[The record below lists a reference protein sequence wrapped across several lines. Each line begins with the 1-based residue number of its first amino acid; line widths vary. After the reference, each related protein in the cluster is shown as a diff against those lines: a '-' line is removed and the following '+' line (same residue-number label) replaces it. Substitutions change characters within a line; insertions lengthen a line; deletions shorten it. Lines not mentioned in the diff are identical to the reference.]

1 MAVTKRKFTGDHLDQ
16 YVCSANEVINF
27 KFVSYAKDIDDDSN
41 GFKPEYTHQFF
52 GDSENI
58 FGYIG
63 LHINMIY
70 SSCRLTPFFSMSY
83 REKVKPSKTG
93 GIEADN
99 VHKIICD
106 KQELEPSTD
115 LDAFVESLKD
125 ESSFEPFGELLGSF
139 SIENGEEEESY
150 SIYKADNTAPGFL
163 EYHQRMQTLI
173 LWFIDAASYIDE
185 EDERW
190 DYFILH
196 QCVKDGDKKLYPFV
210 GYATVYRYYAYPLK
224 IRPRISQMLVLPSYQ
239 KRGLG
244 TKLLENICD
253 WYVKDPEVLDV
264 TVEDPSEE
272 FIRIRDFIDCKRCE
286 VLPSFSKEILRKGF
300 STDMLEEARE
310 SFKINKKQARRVYE
324 ILRLKNTDVHNQEEY
339 RAYRLD
345 VKNRLNIP
353 FQREKL
359 DMEKLQKNLTPEE
372 LKAAANPIP
381 REQRIEQLD
390 HMYAELEEKY
400 KHVIDRLHEDNKS

>member
-1 MAVTKRKFTGDHLDQ
+1 MAVTKRKLTEDYLDP
-16 YVCSANEVINF
+16 YVCNANEVINF
-27 KFVSYAKDIDDDSN
+27 KFVTSAEDIDDDSKN
-41 GFKPEYTHQFF
+41 FKPEYTHQFF

-63 LHINMIY
+63 LRVKMIY
-70 SSCRLTPFFSMSY
+70 SACQLSPLFLMTY
-83 REKVKPSKTG
+83 REKAKPSKTG
-93 GIEADN
+93 GVEPDN
-99 VHKIICD
+99 VYKIICN
-106 KQELEPSTD
+106 KLELEPSRD
-115 LDAFVESLKD
+115 VDAFKESLNK
-125 ESSFEPFGELLGSF
+125 ESTFQPYGEMLSCF
-139 SIENGEEEESY
+139 CIENGGKKETY
-150 SIYKADNTAPGFL
+150 GIYRANCNTPGFL

-185 EDERW
+185 SDERW
-190 DYFILH
+190 DYFVLH
-196 QCVKDGDKKLYPFV
+196 QHITDGDTKLFPFA
-210 GYATVYRYYAYPLK
+210 GYATVYRYYAYPLN
-224 IRPRISQMLVLPSYQ
+224 IRPRISQMLVLPPYQ
-239 KRGLG
+239 KCGLG

-272 FIRIRDFIDCKRCE
+272 FVRIRDFIDCKRCE
-286 VLPSFSKEILRKGF
+286 PLPSFSKENLFKGF
-300 STDMLEEARE
+300 SADMAEEAKE
-310 SFKINKKQARRVYE
+310 KFKINKKQARRVYE
-324 ILRLKNTDVHNQEEY
+324 ILRLKNTNIENPDEY

-359 DMEKLQKNLTPEE
+359 DLEKLQKNLTPDE

-390 HMYAELEEKY
+390 HMYTELEEKY
-400 KHVIDRLHEDNKS
+400 RYVLDRLKEECE